1 MVKKTEN
8 PSNHVG
14 EVREL
19 EGGGVR
25 EEFSREWRGRSEERG
40 WRGRSSTRERAGR
53 GEDEGYNST
62 GEVAPSPSLLLLLLL
77 LLLLMLMLPLSS
89 KVRGRSRSRRH
100 RDKQTEYT
108 GRTKLR
114 TGEVLS

>member
-1 MVKKTEN
+1 M
-8 PSNHVG
+8 
-14 EVREL
+14 

-62 GEVAPSPSLLLLLLL
+62 GEVAPSPSLS
-77 LLLLMLMLPLSS
+77 PCSCS
-89 KVRGRSRSRRH
+89 CSCSTPFFSGEREEQ
-100 RDKQTEYT
+100 KQEI
-108 GRTKLR
+108 
-114 TGEVLS
+114 

>member
-1 MVKKTEN
+1 MGFTKVIWVYPSLPGEGINTHPIAKYSQTKTEN

-62 GEVAPSPSLLLLLLL
+62 GEVAPFPSLLLLLLL
-77 LLLLMLMLPLSS
+77 LLLLMLMPPPFF
-89 KVRGRSRSRRH
+89 
-100 RDKQTEYT
+100 
-108 GRTKLR
+108 
-114 TGEVLS
+114 